1 MPRQIVI
8 LRPCSWSKPV
18 NASDAHFPVTFSSV
32 CGEVEVGANVCNCS
46 FFGAMRHAI
55 WGQQR
60 IQPSAYL
67 PPCRMMTMRR

>member
-32 CGEVEVGANVCNCS
+32 RGEVGESLQLLIFRCYEACDLGSNASNLRRVYHPAG
-46 FFGAMRHAI
+46 
-55 WGQQR
+55 
-60 IQPSAYL
+60 
-67 PPCRMMTMRR
+67 MMTMRR